1 MPTPR
6 FRGRLAGLLAAA
18 AALASASACAASRRA
33 ADPFTIVSVD
43 EVAGLLG
50 SPAVAIVDANPQDVY
65 REGHVPG
72 ARWYRSGP
80 SLASVLPADKST
92 RLVFYC
98 ASPS

>member
-1 MPTPR
+1 MPMSPSR
-6 FRGRLAGLLAAA
+6 SRPAAALAAA
-18 AALASASACAASRRA
+18 AAVAAAAACATNPRSG
-33 ADPFTIVSVD
+33 DPFTMVSVD
-43 EVAGLLG
+43 EVAGMLG
-50 SPAVAIVDANPQDVY
+50 SPGVAVVDANPQDVY

-80 SLASVLPADKST
+80 SLAAVLPADRST